1 MKTTK
6 ELIIADITAK
16 VEAKLAS
23 QKVELALTDD
33 LTKLVG
39 NNKNAVS
46 EASRFIDNIKVT
58 YNKLYSVVDDID
70 NMQSYI
76 KSVPGAKNLLGF
88 QNQEFNKILSQID
101 LQAKSLGLDSKSVKG
116 YLEAK
121 DLIKLNEKYMKE
133 LEQSK
138 LAGEKIL
145 SELK

>member
-23 QKVELALTDD
+23 QKVELSLTDD

-39 NNKNAVS
+39 SNKNAVS
-46 EASRFIDNIKVT
+46 EASRFIDNINVT

-76 KSVPGAKNLLGF
+76 KSTPGAKNALGF

-101 LQAKSLGLDSKSVKG
+101 LQAKGLGLDSKSVKG
-116 YLEAK
+116 YSEAK

-145 SELK
+145 SQLK

>member
-33 LTKLVG
+33 LTKLVA

-46 EASRFIDNIKVT
+46 EASRFIDNMQVT
-58 YNKLYSVVDDID
+58 WQKLNSVIDDID

-76 KSVPGAKNLLGF
+76 KSSTGAKNLLGF

-138 LAGEKIL
+138 IVGEKVL
-145 SELK
+145 SQLK

>member
-6 ELIIADITAK
+6 ELIIADINAK

-33 LTKLVG
+33 LTKLVA

-46 EASRFIDNIKVT
+46 EASRFIDNMQVT
-58 YNKLYSVVDDID
+58 WQKLNSVIDDID

-76 KSVPGAKNLLGF
+76 KSSTGAKNLLGF

-138 LAGEKIL
+138 IVGEKVL
-145 SELK
+145 SQLK

>member
-1 MKTTK
+1 MNT
-6 ELIIADITAK
+6 LQN
-16 VEAKLAS
+16 VYNKLAD
-23 QKVELALTDD
+23 KTELAKHEVELALTDD
-33 LTKLVG
+33 LTKLVAS
-39 NNKNAVS
+39 NKNAVS

-76 KSVPGAKNLLGF
+76 KSAPGAKNVLGF

-101 LQAKSLGLDSKSVKG
+101 SQAKGLGLDSKSVKG
-116 YLEAK
+116 YSEAK